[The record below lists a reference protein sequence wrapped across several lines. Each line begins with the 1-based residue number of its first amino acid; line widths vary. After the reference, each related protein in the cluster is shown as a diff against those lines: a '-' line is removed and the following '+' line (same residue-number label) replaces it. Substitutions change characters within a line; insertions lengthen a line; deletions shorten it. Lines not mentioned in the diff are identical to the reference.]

1 MVAASG
7 EIQLSTD
14 EPERA
19 RTVLR
24 RIPGIDGMEITAGG
38 LLVDLAEVPL
48 GDALRALLDAGI
60 TVTAAAP
67 RNRLEDVFLDLVGAG
82 TEART

>member
-1 MVAASG
+1 
-7 EIQLSTD
+7 
-14 EPERA
+14 
-19 RTVLR
+19 VLR
-24 RIPGIDGMEITAGG
+24 ALPGIDGMEVTAGG
-38 LLVDLAEVPL
+38 LLVDLAGVPL

-67 RNRLEDVFLDLVGAG
+67 RNRLEDVFLALVGAG